1 MKISK
6 FEVKDFLDEKLDKY
20 NRLNFIESD
29 PISIPHQ
36 FSKKED
42 IEIAAFL
49 SATIAWGQR
58 ITIIKNANKLMNLM
72 DNTPHDFIIHANPRE
87 LACFDNFVHRTFNS
101 EDIKF
106 FIKSLQNIY
115 INHGGLEKVFINGV
129 LKKDINKC
137 EKAITN
143 FRNVFFS
150 ISHPGRTT
158 KHVSNPS
165 ENSSSKRLCMFLR
178 WMVRNDK
185 RKVDFGIWVNN
196 NFNSSDL
203 MCPLDIHSGNVARKL
218 ELLNRTQNDWK
229 AVTELTDT
237 LKQLDATDPVKYDFA
252 LFGLGVF
259 EKF

>member
-87 LACFDNFVHRTFNS
+87 LACFDNFVHRTINS

-106 FIKSLQNIY
+106 FIKSLQNI
-115 INHGGLEKVFINGV
+115 
-129 LKKDINKC
+129 
-137 EKAITN
+137 
-143 FRNVFFS
+143 
-150 ISHPGRTT
+150 
-158 KHVSNPS
+158 
-165 ENSSSKRLCMFLR
+165 
-178 WMVRNDK
+178 
-185 RKVDFGIWVNN
+185 
-196 NFNSSDL
+196 
-203 MCPLDIHSGNVARKL
+203 
-218 ELLNRTQNDWK
+218 
-229 AVTELTDT
+229 
-237 LKQLDATDPVKYDFA
+237 
-252 LFGLGVF
+252 
-259 EKF
+259 